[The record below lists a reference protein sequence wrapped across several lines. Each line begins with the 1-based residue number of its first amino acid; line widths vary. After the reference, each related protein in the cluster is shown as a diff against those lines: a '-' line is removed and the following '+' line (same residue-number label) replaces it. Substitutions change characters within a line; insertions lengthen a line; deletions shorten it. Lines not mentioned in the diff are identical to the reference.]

1 MGDTKPGKS
10 LSQGG
15 HNVVQLFAGDISE
28 FQGQQTKQMK
38 NEQLLPCDLSETENL
53 YIYII
58 FGVLVM
64 MDDAQTIQSHP
75 SKY

>member
-1 MGDTKPGKS
+1 MMMVVMVVGVEVMVEVEGDTKPGKS

-38 NEQLLPCDLSETENL
+38 NKRT
-53 YIYII
+53 
-58 FGVLVM
+58 
-64 MDDAQTIQSHP
+64 AP
-75 SKY
+75 SM